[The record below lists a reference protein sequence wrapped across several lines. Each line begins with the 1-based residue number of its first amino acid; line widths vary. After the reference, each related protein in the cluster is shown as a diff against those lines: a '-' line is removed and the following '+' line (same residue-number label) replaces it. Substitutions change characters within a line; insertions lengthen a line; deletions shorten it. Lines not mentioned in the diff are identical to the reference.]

1 MAILAS
7 QATRRDAKA
16 YFGRFGGQGQYP
28 KRTDDTVDPSS
39 PATVHIALVKLCKG
53 DAISNGSVLP
63 GLAKTLV
70 QLGRLGMPSCVVVE
84 PEENYTIREPTSAWN
99 CSALRQ
105 KYSDMVNRVVH
116 AIENQGGQSI
126 PVLEELLEQPVSR
139 KHATGEELGTVK
151 FVVDGIEAAICNT
164 PAIVSPSGHQ
174 FLLNSVRRGQIPVI
188 APVSCGINPSL
199 MPVSADGVI
208 YRICQG
214 LTRNADCAVS
224 SQIAIERVI
233 IIDPIGGLPTSKRQ
247 NGFHLYVNL
256 QQEYD
261 EMLAELTSMAKSQTD
276 GSTVRNTNLHLRNLV
291 LTNLCLQIL
300 SPTSSA
306 LITTPLIASAV
317 PARGVPQSLIHNLL
331 TDKPLVSPSLPPRRS
346 VVPIS
351 RTTLLRKGLQ
361 VTVYKNIQGA
371 ISGQS
376 LDFGRLSSL
385 IEDSFGRHLNI
396 GHYRER
402 IRDKVAAVIV
412 AGDYEGA
419 AVVTKES
426 TSSESMSCWIP
437 YLDKFAVSTNSQG
450 SGGVADIVFNVL
462 TSTFPDD
469 LIWRS
474 RKSNPVNKWVA
485 PSFDTVNETS
495 ISNELVVLG
504 IYQEPIGVCFGPHLK
519 LPLQDSQNMSI

>member
-84 PEENYTIREPTSAWN
+84 AEENYTIPEPSLAWN
-99 CSALRQ
+99 CSALRE
-105 KYSDMVNRVVH
+105 KCSDMVNRVVD
-116 AIENQGGQSI
+116 AIESQGGKSI
-126 PVLEELLEQPVSR
+126 PVLDELLEQPVPGQ
-139 KHATGEELGTVK
+139 HMAADGLGPLK
-151 FVVDGIEAAICNT
+151 FDVVDEIQAAIRNT
-164 PAIVSPSGHQ
+164 PAAVSHNGRQ
-174 FLLNSVRRGQIPVI
+174 FLLNCVRRGQIPVI
-188 APVSCGINPSL
+188 GPVSCGTSPSL
-199 MPVSADGVI
+199 MPISADGVI
-208 YRICQG
+208 YRICEG
-214 LTRNADCAVS
+214 LTRNADSAVS
-224 SQIAIERVI
+224 SQIAIDRVI

-247 NGFHLYVNL
+247 DGFHVYVNL

-261 EMLAELTSMAKSQTD
+261 EMLVELTSMAKSQPD
-276 GSTVRNTNLHLRNLV
+276 RSTVRNTKLHLRNLV

-306 LITTPLIASAV
+306 LITTPSIASAV
-317 PARGVPQSLIHNLL
+317 PASGVPQSLIHNLL

-346 VVPIS
+346 LIPIS

-361 VTVYKNIQGA
+361 VTVYKNIHHA
-371 ISGQS
+371 ISGQR
-376 LDFGRLSSL
+376 LDLGRLLSL

-402 IRDKVAAVIV
+402 IQDKVAAVIV

-426 TSSESMSCWIP
+426 TSSESISSWIP
-437 YLDKFAVSTNSQG
+437 YLDKFAVSTKSQG

-462 TSTFPDD
+462 TATFPDD

-474 RKSNPVNKWVA
+474 RKSNPVNKWV
-485 PSFDTVNETS
+485 
-495 ISNELVVLG
+495 
-504 IYQEPIGVCFGPHLK
+504 
-519 LPLQDSQNMSI
+519 LPLLRCCE